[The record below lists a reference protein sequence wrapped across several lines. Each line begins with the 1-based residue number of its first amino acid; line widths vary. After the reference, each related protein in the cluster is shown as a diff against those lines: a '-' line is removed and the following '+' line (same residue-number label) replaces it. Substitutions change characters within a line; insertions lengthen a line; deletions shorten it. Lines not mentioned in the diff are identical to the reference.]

1 MPTCTQV
8 IGTHQQ
14 CIWGVMECAV
24 GDAMLASCVWWG
36 GGGGNEGVGW
46 YVQRWVVRVQGVGC
60 GVWDKEN
67 EGVRC
72 AG

>member
-1 MPTCTQV
+1 MQWV
-8 IGTHQQ
+8 MQ
-14 CIWGVMECAV
+14 CSPVVCGE
-24 GDAMLASCVWWG
+24 G
-36 GGGGNEGVGW
+36 GGGGGGGGLWGNEGVGW